1 MARWR
6 SIKRPPDNGREIE
19 IKHQDGVGRGIYGQA
34 SNTFFIFTNYSN
46 SAKVA
51 KGVIGWREV

>member
-6 SIKRPPDNGREIE
+6 STKRPPENGREIE
-19 IKHQDGVGRGIYGQA
+19 IKHQDGVSRGIYGI
-34 SNTFFIFTNYSN
+34 SSKTFFILTSYSN

-51 KGVIGWREV
+51 KGVSGWREV